1 MLMVVLGYNLFRTKN
16 DIFLVYDATV
26 SDRLKD
32 TFPEVSVV
40 IIWITETIM
49 TTKLKIIIIF
59 SLLSSIFLVILML
72 KYHKQQLSVL
82 KFRTSKTVYV
92 PK

>member
-1 MLMVVLGYNLFRTKN
+1 MIFSWSMMLLLVIVLK
-16 DIFLVYDATV
+16 IH
-26 SDRLKD
+26 
-32 TFPEVSVV
+32 EVSVV